1 MSFYEEKIL
10 PHIINCGCS
19 TSAIMAL
26 RSKVVPLAYGDVLE
40 VGMGSALNLPLY
52 KTSKVNKVWGLEP
65 SKGMRKRAEKNLN
78 RSNIKV
84 DWLDLPGEKI
94 PLADNSVD
102 CIVLTYTLCTIPD
115 WRAAMQQM
123 HRVLKPNG
131 KLLYCEH
138 GLSPEHSVEKWQN
151 RLNPLWGKIF
161 GGCNLNRNVTQSIE
175 ASGFSIEWN
184 EHKYVNKMPKFAA
197 YMSVG
202 SALKTK

>member
-1 MSFYEEKIL
+1 MSFYDEKIL

-19 TSAIMAL
+19 TPAIMDL

-52 KTSKVNKVWGLEP
+52 NTSKVNKVCGLEP
-65 SKGMRKRAEKNLN
+65 SIGMRKRAEKNLN

-123 HRVLKPNG
+123 HRVLKPHG

-138 GLSPEHSVEKWQN
+138 GLSPHSSIEKWQN

-202 SALKTK
+202 SAIKT

>member
-1 MSFYEEKIL
+1 MSFYDEKIL

-19 TSAIMAL
+19 TPAIMDL
-26 RSKVVPLAYGDVLE
+26 RSRVVPLAYGDVLE

-52 KTSKVNKVWGLEP
+52 NTSKVNKVWGLEP
-65 SKGMRKRAEKNLN
+65 SIGMRKRAEKNLN

-123 HRVLKPNG
+123 HRVLKPHG

-138 GLSPEHSVEKWQN
+138 GLSPHSSVEKWQN

-175 ASGFSIEWN
+175 VSGFSIEWN

-202 SALKTK
+202 SALKT